1 MKHWEGKVGV
11 YVRIKMDI
19 IENFTLKVL
28 DQSQNGLKKHAE
40 SDLFFQFP
48 PNLQDKLQIKKK
60 LSKNE
65 ALHFFNQKI
74 RVHFN
79 Y

>member
-1 MKHWEGKVGV
+1 
-11 YVRIKMDI
+11 MDI
-19 IENFTLKVL
+19 IENFTSKVL

-48 PNLQDKLQIKKK
+48 PNLQEKLQIKKK

-65 ALHFFNQKI
+65 A
-74 RVHFN
+74 
-79 Y
+79 